1 MPHIPGHPAEEE
13 ENNEETGGL
22 SYLMPDTVEEDSK
35 LKSPEQIAEGGG
47 FLSPGG
53 ASGDTTFSVEEF
65 RDLLLGTTTDP
76 NKPLGTNFQKVYQ
89 VKKQMKMEHQ
99 ILTLLVVYRK

>member
-47 FLSPGG
+47 FQVQVVQ
-53 ASGDTTFSVEEF
+53 VEIQH
-65 RDLLLGTTTDP
+65 
-76 NKPLGTNFQKVYQ
+76 FQ
-89 VKKQMKMEHQ
+89 
-99 ILTLLVVYRK
+99 